1 MSGTQPGDPTRAT
14 QPEDL
19 LETQDLTVP
28 DDDVADAVRGG
39 GIDGEAKDKDHKSW
53 F

>member
-1 MSGTQPGDPTRAT
+1 MSGTRPDDSTRAT
-14 QPEDL
+14 EDEDL
-19 LETQDLTVP
+19 LETEDLAVP
-28 DDDVADAVRGG
+28 DNEAADAVRGG